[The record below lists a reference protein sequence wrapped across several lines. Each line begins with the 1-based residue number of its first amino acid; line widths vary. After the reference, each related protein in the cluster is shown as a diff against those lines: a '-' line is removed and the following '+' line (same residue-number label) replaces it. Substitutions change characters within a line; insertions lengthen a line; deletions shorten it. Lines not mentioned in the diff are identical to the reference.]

1 MYPQELLPRKSYE
14 SPITDASS
22 LFVRTLKEFPS
33 DCLDG
38 HEFLPEIVDEILKPN
53 GDIEIYSLSLFL
65 YGTYNEKHFDI
76 VVTDKEYFSYWDGEE
91 ELNDIPF
98 ERKEQFGIFL
108 KADVLK
114 NKTIVFENNKQ
125 QIDRYTLHY
134 EHKPT
139 RSNYWH
145 FELFVTKNED
155 DLHVPRKKRC
165 CTRSRCRKNK
175 RRYSVFCCL

>member
-1 MYPQELLPRKSYE
+1 M
-14 SPITDASS
+14 
-22 LFVRTLKEFPS
+22 
-33 DCLDG
+33 
-38 HEFLPEIVDEILKPN
+38 DEILKPN

-76 VVTDKEYFSYWDGEE
+76 VVTDKEYFSYWDGKE

-155 DLHVPRKKRC
+155 DLHVPRKKGAVREAVAEKIKEDILFFAAC
-165 CTRSRCRKNK
+165 EAKTKFFDFYNENQTS
-175 RRYSVFCCL
+175 